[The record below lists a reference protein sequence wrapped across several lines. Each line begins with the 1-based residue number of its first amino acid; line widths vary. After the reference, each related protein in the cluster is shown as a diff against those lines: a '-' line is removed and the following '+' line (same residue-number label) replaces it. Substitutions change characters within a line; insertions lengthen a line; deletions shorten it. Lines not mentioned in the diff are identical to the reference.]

1 VVRCGGVFDRRA
13 ELIER
18 LRRGPVPAAA
28 GKPAATR
35 WTLARVAAALP
46 WLAGYSLS
54 GVWKLL
60 RGSGIRLRSARVQ
73 AYSPD
78 PDYEQKVEHLCAVLR
93 EASHAPGERVVV
105 FVDQMGYGR
114 WPQAASDWMPEAPT
128 PVRVAERFAS
138 NERKWRLMGALNA
151 QTGRVDTLDNYI
163 VGRKQVIQFLG
174 RLNAAYPQ
182 ASRISVVL
190 DNWSIHQHP
199 DVQEA
204 LQALPRLDLVWL
216 PTYAPWLNPIEK
228 LWRWVR
234 QDALYLHRDAGD
246 WNTLQ
251 QHLHAFLEQ
260 FAAGST
266 EVLEYVGLLGDGLL
280 AQARRGR

>member
-1 VVRCGGVFDRRA
+1 MSESAVPPSCRWPRASPLIGSPPTECSNRESPIRSTAVSTGIRPKGWRACWPISRVVRCGGVFDRRA

-93 EASHAPGERVVV
+93 EASHARRSSAWWCSWTKWATAAFRKPRAIECLRPPHQCGWQSALE
-105 FVDQMGYGR
+105 VD
-114 WPQAASDWMPEAPT
+114 
-128 PVRVAERFAS
+128 
-138 NERKWRLMGALNA
+138 ERKWRLMGALNA

-174 RLNAAYPQ
+174 RLNA
-182 ASRISVVL
+182 
-190 DNWSIHQHP
+190 
-199 DVQEA
+199 
-204 LQALPRLDLVWL
+204 
-216 PTYAPWLNPIEK
+216 
-228 LWRWVR
+228 
-234 QDALYLHRDAGD
+234 
-246 WNTLQ
+246 
-251 QHLHAFLEQ
+251 
-260 FAAGST
+260 
-266 EVLEYVGLLGDGLL
+266 
-280 AQARRGR
+280 

>member
-1 VVRCGGVFDRRA
+1 M
-13 ELIER
+13 
-18 LRRGPVPAAA
+18 
-28 GKPAATR
+28 
-35 WTLARVAAALP
+35 P

-60 RGSGIRLRSARVQ
+60 RGSGIHLRSARVQ

-78 PDYEQKVEHLCAVLR
+78 PDSEQKVEHLCAVLR
-93 EASHAPGERVVV
+93 EASHAPGGV
-105 FVDQMGYGR
+105 VDQMGYGR

-174 RLNAAYPQ
+174 RLNAAYPE

-204 LQALPRLDLVWL
+204 RACPAAPRPGVVADVC
-216 PTYAPWLNPIEK
+216 PM
-228 LWRWVR
+228 
-234 QDALYLHRDAGD
+234 
-246 WNTLQ
+246 
-251 QHLHAFLEQ
+251 
-260 FAAGST
+260 
-266 EVLEYVGLLGDGLL
+266 
-280 AQARRGR
+280 AQPD